1 MASSRWLMLGLLAT
15 LYGTQ
20 AIAAE
25 EAPPSDELLEFLG
38 SFETAKGEWIDPTDF
53 ELPLPDNRVVENGGK
68 KDE

>member
-1 MASSRWLMLGLLAT
+1 MASSRWLMLGLLTA
-15 LYGTQ
+15 LYGT

-25 EAPPSDELLEFLG
+25 EELPSDELLEFLG

-53 ELPLPDNRVVENGGK
+53 EVPLPENSVAERGGE

>member
-1 MASSRWLMLGLLAT
+1 MASSRWLMLGLLTA
-15 LYGTQ
+15 LYGT

-25 EAPPSDELLEFLG
+25 EELPSDEFLEFLG

-53 ELPLPDNRVVENGGK
+53 EVPLPENSVAESGGE

>member
-1 MASSRWLMLGLLAT
+1 MASSRWLMLGLLTA
-15 LYGTQ
+15 LYGT

-25 EAPPSDELLEFLG
+25 EELPSDELLEFLG

-53 ELPLPDNRVVENGGK
+53 EVPLPENSVAESRGE

>member
-1 MASSRWLMLGLLAT
+1 MASSRWLMLGLLTT

-25 EAPPSDELLEFLG
+25 EELPSDELLEFLG
-38 SFETAKGEWIDPTDF
+38 SFETAKGEWIDPADF
-53 ELPLPDNRVVENGGK
+53 EVPLPENSVAESGGE